1 MLLPYREDP
10 RSATFGARSDCLLAR
25 LVLRRVLVSGVLLV
39 GGDVGVMV
47 LVCSLD
53 RFSAEYQGMIGS
65 LFWLLGV
72 VIWLFGLG
80 GGFDRIK

>member
-10 RSATFGARSDCLLAR
+10 RSATFGARYDCLLDR
-25 LVLRRVLVSGVLLV
+25 LGLCLLVSVVLLV
-39 GGDVGVMV
+39 GADDEVMM

-65 LFWLLGV
+65 CFGFWV
-72 VIWLFGLG
+72 YVIWLFGLG